1 MGKFNVTDDD
11 PAADRLTPITPNFQP
26 LHNRILVQRL
36 SDWPND
42 TGVIIAPECAQK
54 PSRRGVVVRVGLG
67 RRSERGVRIPL
78 VVKPGD
84 VIYFGRYTDFDDGR
98 LLLVEEADIVG
109 VVS

>member
-11 PAADRLTPITPNFQP
+11 PAANRLTPITPNFQP

-36 SDWPND
+36 LDWPND
-42 TGVIIAPECAQK
+42 TGLIIAPECAQK
-54 PSRRGVVVRVGLG
+54 PSRRGVIVRVGLG
-67 RRSERGVRIPL
+67 KRDDYGQRHQL
-78 VVKPGD
+78 AVKPGD
-84 VIYFGRYTDFDDGR
+84 VVYFGRYTDFDDGK